1 MDLQKVATY
10 GTAAAVVGTGTI
22 IGGNVALDNVTG
34 GPEKRNKAKQTE
46 LQLIVREE
54 VPAIQEI
61 IEPEPQ
67 GIGVGTGIGIAAL
80 VLILAAAFAKYKCKC
95 KK

>member
-1 MDLQKVATY
+1 ME
-10 GTAAAVVGTGTI
+10 TI
-22 IGGNVALDNVTG
+22 IKDLPIPKEATKML
-34 GPEKRNKAKQTE
+34 
-46 LQLIVREE
+46 EE
-54 VPAIQEI
+54 VPAIQEL

-80 VLILAAAFAKYKCKC
+80 VAILAAAVYKSKCC